1 MVEGA
6 FVDGIE
12 NVDGVVED
20 CAVLVD
26 AVNSP
31 RHTDAFSGERS
42 QPTIIIFDS
51 GSRILLSCTNR
62 IFQRIRN

>member
-20 CAVLVD
+20 CAVLVG

-31 RHTDAFSGERS
+31 QAHGCFFRRTVPAYYHY
-42 QPTIIIFDS
+42 I
-51 GSRILLSCTNR
+51 
-62 IFQRIRN
+62 